1 MIEEVVSL
9 AEFRPKPGVMYHP
22 ARTYQ
27 RGKKYYVSSDLLR
40 KMLEAQVPIAC
51 DCGKMC
57 NFGLRPSEKRG
68 VTAFVS
74 CGKTS
79 GRTTTAAMDGDCE
92 FFGLTAVDNKF
103 MWDFAPDAVKGN
115 WGAGE
120 SAASRGY
127 GGGAEKR
134 KRDAREAPIIT
145 QGALGTGMSGAAI
158 SAPTAA
164 YDSGGD
170 APRGWDRLKPEE
182 KAVIETMIRGFLLQ

>member
-74 CGKTS
+74 CGKTR
-79 GRTTTAAMDGDCE
+79 GRTTAAAMDGDCE

-103 MWDFAPDAVKGN
+103 MWDFATDTVKGN
-115 WGAGE
+115 WDVPRKDA
-120 SAASRGY
+120 Y

-145 QGALGTGMSGAAI
+145 QAALGTGMSGPVAI
-158 SAPTAA
+158 SAPLPEHG
-164 YDSGGD
+164 SQLD

-182 KAVIETMIRGFLLQ
+182 KAVIETMIRGYLLK